1 MIVSNQALVTII
13 TPCYNYGKFLAEAL
27 DSLLLQTYQT
37 WECIIINDG
46 SKDNTEEIGLKY
58 AKLDS
63 RIKYHYQNNT
73 GLAGARNNALRIA
86 KGKYIQLL
94 DADDLIQSD
103 KLRLQVELIESNP
116 SIDLIYSSMKL
127 FKSNAKA
134 RVYENF
140 YLPNNITP
148 SGKDEIIINAL
159 LEDTFFL
166 PGCVFFK
173 KELYEKTGNFNESL
187 YGLED
192 WNYWSRA
199 ALLGFEFYS
208 DQRDNTKLL
217 CRDHDANMSKVYEK
231 MLKSR
236 VQARTHIIQV
246 TENLNLQKKLT
257 VSNSFINSILKKHH
271 LLLLLDKYQYYFH
284 YGNKLAGLKALFAY
298 SIQSGKPFYIFKKLL
313 SKFR

>member
-1 MIVSNQALVTII
+1 MIPLVSII
-13 TPCYNYGKFLAEAL
+13 TPCYNYGIFLPETL
-27 DSLLLQTYQT
+27 DSLIAQSYTN

-58 AKLDS
+58 AQFDS
-63 RIKYHYQNNT
+63 RIKYYYQDNT
-73 GLAGARNNALRIA
+73 GLAGARNAALRIA

-94 DADDLIQSD
+94 DADDLIQPE
-103 KLRLQVELIESNP
+103 KLKLQVELIELNP
-116 SIDLIYSSMKL
+116 AIDLIYSSMKL
-127 FKSNAKA
+127 FKSDANV
-134 RVYENF
+134 RVYNDF

-148 SGKDEIIINAL
+148 SGKNEMIVNAL
-159 LEDTFFL
+159 LDDTFFL

-208 DQRDNTKLL
+208 DQREGTKLL
-217 CRDHDANMSKVYEK
+217 CRDHDDNMSKVHDK

-236 VQARTHIIQV
+236 MQARSHIVQIINELQ
-246 TENLNLQKKLT
+246 LQKKLQLD
-257 VSNSFINSILKKHH
+257 NNFIKTILKEHQ
-271 LLLLLDKYQYYFH
+271 LLLLLDEYQYYFH
-284 YGNKLAGLKALFAY
+284 YDNKLAGLIALIKY
-298 SIQSGKPFYIFKKLL
+298 SFRSGKPFYLFNKLL
-313 SKFR
+313 SKLG